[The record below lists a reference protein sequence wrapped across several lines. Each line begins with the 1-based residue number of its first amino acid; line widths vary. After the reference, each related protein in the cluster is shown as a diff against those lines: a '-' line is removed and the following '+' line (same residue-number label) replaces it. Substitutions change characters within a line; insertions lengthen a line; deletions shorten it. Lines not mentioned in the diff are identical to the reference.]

1 MDWFQSKAAQ
11 IIALVSIIGT
21 LAGFGYTGATYINR
35 LENLENK
42 IGGVDEAEDSQKVIE
57 ERFAGLEAK
66 VDSYEKLYDESQ
78 EGVSESFKSQS
89 MRIVE
94 LEAQVQNLLI
104 KLENV
109 GDEQKV
115 NDLEKQV
122 EKNLDSIEDLEDD
135 IEELK
140 DSNKNPLSG

>member
-1 MDWFQSKAAQ
+1 MLE
-11 IIALVSIIGT
+11 I
-21 LAGFGYTGATYINR
+21 

>member
-1 MDWFQSKAAQ
+1 MKDKNLPNDIQSKSVEELTDLAIN
-11 IIALVSIIGT
+11 II
-21 LAGFGYTGATYINR
+21 
-35 LENLENK
+35 ENLENK

-89 MRIVE
+89 MRIDE